1 MKVCNSPLVPTHLT
15 PTSFLLLLSP
25 SSPSLQRYAMK
36 LEKLPAPIDL
46 NFSGTAEEIEE
57 QKQKAA
63 AAAAA
68 RAVLKLEAI
77 ILSKL
82 QKYPFV

>member
-1 MKVCNSPLVPTHLT
+1 MRSGNGLLTPLVDSTACALV
-15 PTSFLLLLSP
+15 
-25 SSPSLQRYAMK
+25 QRFAIK
-36 LEKLPAPIDL
+36 LEKLPPP
-46 NFSGTAEEIEE
+46 AEPPPDDVADADPLR
-57 QKQKAA
+57 QAQ

-68 RAVLKLEAI
+68 RAVLKLEAV